1 MGGWRVPAGKVD
13 PGRCAQW
20 EFEGIVGGCV
30 QTLEGNGTI
39 GVGGGYMGYRDKIP
53 KNLEEVE
60 TAVVDLTPEE
70 LAEVFTDLASLKA
83 VRVLTVPPARRG
95 RKKK

>member
-1 MGGWRVPAGKVD
+1 
-13 PGRCAQW
+13 
-20 EFEGIVGGCV
+20 
-30 QTLEGNGTI
+30 
-39 GVGGGYMGYRDKIP
+39 MGYRDKIP